1 MSPEEQYPRMTSVL
15 HMATYTAKEVC
26 GSGIRVSGR
35 DFMCLDYQGLQIL
48 LVRTQTMTRDDR
60 HSVSAQDPAALQG
73 C

>member
-1 MSPEEQYPRMTSVL
+1 MAPEEQHPKMTSIL
-15 HMATYTAKEVC
+15 HMATYTGKGVC
-26 GSGIRVSGR
+26 GSGIQVSGR

-60 HSVSAQDPAALQG
+60 HSVFARDPAALQG